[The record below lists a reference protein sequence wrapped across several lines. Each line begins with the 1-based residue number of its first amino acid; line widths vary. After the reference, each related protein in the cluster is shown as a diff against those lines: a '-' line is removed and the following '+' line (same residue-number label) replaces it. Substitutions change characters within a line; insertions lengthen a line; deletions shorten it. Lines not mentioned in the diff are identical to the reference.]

1 LPEPDPCRGVKRLV
15 FRVASPATADVSDA
29 QSVGQD
35 CQMLAPTKLMNLRC
49 PRPALVL
56 SAWR

>member
-1 LPEPDPCRGVKRLV
+1 
-15 FRVASPATADVSDA
+15 VASPATADVSDA
-29 QSVGQD
+29 QSVDQD